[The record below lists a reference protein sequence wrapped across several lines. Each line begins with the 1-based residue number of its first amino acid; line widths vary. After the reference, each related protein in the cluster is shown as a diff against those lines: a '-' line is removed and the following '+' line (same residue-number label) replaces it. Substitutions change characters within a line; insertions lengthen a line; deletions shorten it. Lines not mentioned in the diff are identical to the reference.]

1 MNINFYLMDDRPDGR
16 AKLTT
21 ANWTGVV
28 YRIPRTYLDKCN
40 QREDL
45 RYGGIYILFGKND
58 QNDKDIAYI
67 GQAGL
72 RKNGEGILR
81 RIKDHLDE
89 PIYWNEIIVVTTN
102 NNFLGPT
109 ELSYL
114 ENHFYKD
121 AFEAQRYIIKNANE
135 PSLGNVTEE
144 RESEIREF
152 EEKAKLLIGVL
163 GFKIFQPRIKDSQ
176 NARSE
181 RIEEEEKESRENE
194 FYIKRNIK
202 GVGEFSAT
210 VFRTP
215 EGFVIP
221 AGTKISSVTTD
232 RVPQSVLEIRNDPEY
247 VNDFITIKD
256 ALFATPSAACN
267 FVFGRAE
274 NGRVRLKNCATG
286 LSLKEM
292 EEQEMEEQEEL

>member
-1 MNINFYLMDDRPDGR
+1 MDDRPDGR
-16 AKLTT
+16 AKCTT
-21 ANWTGVV
+21 VNWTGVV
-28 YRIPRTYLDKCN
+28 YRIPRTSLDKCN
-40 QREDL
+40 QRDDL
-45 RYGGIYILFGKND
+45 KHGGIYILFGKND
-58 QNDKDIAYI
+58 QDDKDIAYI
-67 GQAGL
+67 GQAGP
-72 RKNGEGILR
+72 RKSGEGILR

-89 PIYWNEIIVVTTN
+89 PVYWNEIIVVTTN

-121 AFEAQRYIIKNANE
+121 ACEAQRYIIKNANE

-163 GFKIFQPRIKDSQ
+163 GFKIFQPTMKDSQ

-181 RIEEEEKESRENE
+181 KLRRIEEEEKESKENE
-194 FYIKRNIK
+194 FYIKRKIA
-202 GVGEFSAT
+202 GVGELSAT

-215 EGFVIP
+215 EGFVVP
-221 AGTKISSVTTD
+221 AGTKISSVATD
-232 RVPQSVLEIRNDPEY
+232 NVPQSVLKIRDDPEY
-247 VNDFITIKD
+247 VNEYVSIKD

-274 NGRVRLKNCATG
+274 NGRTRLVNRVTG
-286 LSLKEM
+286 LTLKQIEEKEM
-292 EEQEMEEQEEL
+292 EKQ